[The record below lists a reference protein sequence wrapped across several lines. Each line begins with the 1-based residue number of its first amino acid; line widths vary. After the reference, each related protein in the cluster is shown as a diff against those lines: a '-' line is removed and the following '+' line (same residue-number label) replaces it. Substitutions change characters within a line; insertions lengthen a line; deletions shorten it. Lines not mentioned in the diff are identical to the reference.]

1 MSEEQEWQ
9 SRSRV
14 YQPGPQIFF
23 LNANFIGSIGGNH
36 FDIPFQLPF
45 PCNIFFIA
53 SINQGR
59 ENNTL
64 GMSLVPTG
72 LPTGTP
78 FTHFV
83 GTEQFF
89 YLTGPLNNYRSV
101 IRFREPVFPQIF
113 ISFGTETGLPGQ
125 YTIGCVR
132 GKKFWLRG
140 GCYT

>member
-1 MSEEQEWQ
+1 MAEQEWQ
-9 SRSRV
+9 SRSR
-14 YQPGPQIFF
+14 QILSGEQIFF

-45 PCNIFFIA
+45 PCNTFFIA
-53 SINQGR
+53 SVNQGR

-64 GMSLVPTG
+64 AMSLIPTG

-78 FTHFV
+78 FTTLK
-83 GTEQFF
+83 GTEQIF
-89 YLTGPLNNYRSV
+89 YLTGPITNYRSV
-101 IRFREPVFPQIF
+101 IRFKEAIFPLIYL
-113 ISFGTETGLPGQ
+113 SFGTETGLPGQ

-132 GKKFWLRG
+132 GKQFYLRG